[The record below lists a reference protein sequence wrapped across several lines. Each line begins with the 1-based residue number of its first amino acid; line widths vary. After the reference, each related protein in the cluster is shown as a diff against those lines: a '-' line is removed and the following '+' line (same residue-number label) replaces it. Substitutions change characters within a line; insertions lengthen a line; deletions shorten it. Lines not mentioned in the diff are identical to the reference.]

1 MRQGVL
7 SRYMIPASHPFRVH
21 KFGAVSPWVD
31 LANSEMWDGYGRLTD
46 FLDDP
51 QWIDDF
57 LKFWRFRV
65 PPPGP
70 AEIRDLR
77 KLRKFLRHLVEKISS
92 GAAIEPEDVQALN
105 SWLKVPV
112 FRRLVEH
119 QNGLHL
125 ECDAAQIGWP
135 AALARIAASL
145 AEPLSHEPHERLKL
159 CANPG
164 CLWVFVDRTKGNVR
178 RWCNNATC
186 GNRDRVRRSRAAHKR
201 PS

>member
-1 MRQGVL
+1 
-7 SRYMIPASHPFRVH
+7 MIPASHPFRIH
-21 KFGAVSPWVD
+21 HFGTTSPCIDV
-31 LANSEMWDGYGRLTD
+31 ANSEMWDGYGKLTD

-51 QWIDDF
+51 QWIRDF
-57 LKFWRFRV
+57 LEFWHFHV

-70 AEIRDLR
+70 AELRELR
-77 KLRKFLRHLVEKISS
+77 KLRKFLRRMVEKTSS
-92 GAAIEPEDVQALN
+92 GKTIEPGDVEAVN

-112 FRRLVEH
+112 YRRLVER
-119 QNGLHL
+119 QNGLQL
-125 ECDAAQIGWP
+125 ECDAVQIGWP

-145 AEPLSHEPHERLKL
+145 AESFSHEPHERLKL

-186 GNRDRVRRSRAAHKR
+186 GNRDRVRRSRQR
-201 PS
+201 QQ